1 MTIFSRSLA
10 RLRCDS
16 VTKLSSSLGCANL
29 LQVKIE
35 DGMENGALQDRDSQR
50 RQADL
55 ERLQAFLLGLHDV
68 CGRKFAFLLH
78 KVEHQKEGA
87 RLWYVSVGPSII
99 RAGSPA
105 AAHWSCP
112 GGTASAWAT
121 ASEARSLLADFE
133 VLPAPK
139 MAKRLQLLLSPTTR
153 CFASFTLQTVRDLPS
168 ASLARLLAPTD
179 ESVVQLVEVDDLC
192 SVATD
197 RGSHVMTD
205 GCGRISVDLAR
216 LLPPL
221 ENGCPID
228 RLLAARMAADA
239 SAPLVLQGRLWYA
252 GSVAKGL
259 WLTDATLPERTILI
273 GRQSQRK
280 LEAREG
286 CAAALRGTSSFEVI
300 RTFETHK
307 RARLDVYL
315 TPILEVASGVNKER
329 LHELILS
336 LQAQLASKYLALGTA
351 KLSRAVQRQR
361 ALDVIESH
369 EKSQGGLLLR
379 LTQAGFDPLSEPYL
393 QLKLAELSDEAL
405 HAFRAGKLTLP
416 DSYTLPG
423 MPDFTGSLAP
433 GEICVVVNGHEL
445 PRPMGLRE
453 GEAFE
458 VLVYKSP
465 GMHPGDLHKVAVRYP
480 EALRQMISGSDPSR
494 SHGVFFSTQGERSLA
509 DKIAGSDFDGDEYSV
524 IAWQELVRLCVSMSA
539 PYTASAV
546 TGANPPPPSQPPPQ
560 GSFKAPS
567 SSIASA
573 ASNALALAS
582 TSTDMA
588 SGGPSTE
595 LFRTTR
601 AVVRQSERAAQRQ
614 VEEQLGNQIR
624 QVEERL
630 VANFIM
636 ACFMSGSLVGT
647 AGTQWMVFADKY
659 GAASTQCLQLDSF
672 YRLGLDAMPPD
683 TAKPTSY
690 MDRLPAK
697 LCRYEYPEHMKGK
710 ADEKN
715 ARAAQHAS
723 ASGGASGDRRVSLV
737 ASRESLLA
745 KLWHAALSSPSG
757 APAPFHVDP
766 DLSRA
771 RWPRCPDARAGT
783 PAYDDQYMKLWSERY
798 AEFARREREL
808 RGERGEG
815 PIEENDPYWERY
827 HELIAEYRALLLQ
840 KYSEWETLM
849 NPQEL
854 YSEVAALYEVCY
866 QAARVQQL
874 QQRRVVEGGTTSA
887 SAVASASAPRQQGT
901 GRICFPWRI
910 AHQQLLE
917 MKEKARRLAQGDVA
931 FIHH

>member
-1 MTIFSRSLA
+1 
-10 RLRCDS
+10 
-16 VTKLSSSLGCANL
+16 
-29 LQVKIE
+29 
-35 DGMENGALQDRDSQR
+35 MENGALQDRDSQR

-99 RAGSPA
+99 RAGTPA

-307 RARLDVYL
+307 RVRLDVYL
-315 TPILEVASGVNKER
+315 IPILEVASGVNKER

-494 SHGVFFSTQGERSLA
+494 THGVFFSTKGERSLA

-524 IAWQELVRLCVSMSA
+524 IAWQERLLL
-539 PYTASAV
+539 
-546 TGANPPPPSQPPPQ
+546 PPPPATRLPWLRRAQTWRV
-560 GSFKAPS
+560 
-567 SSIASA
+567 A
-573 ASNALALAS
+573 A
-582 TSTDMA
+582 
-588 SGGPSTE
+588 
-595 LFRTTR
+595 R
-601 AVVRQSERAAQRQ
+601 AQSCSVRRVQS
-614 VEEQLGNQIR
+614 
-624 QVEERL
+624 
-630 VANFIM
+630 
-636 ACFMSGSLVGT
+636 SGSRSEPHSG
-647 AGTQWMVFADKY
+647 
-659 GAASTQCLQLDSF
+659 
-672 YRLGLDAMPPD
+672 RLRSSLATKLGRLKSGLL
-683 TAKPTSY
+683 PTSSW
-690 MDRLPAK
+690 
-697 LCRYEYPEHMKGK
+697 
-710 ADEKN
+710 
-715 ARAAQHAS
+715 RAS
-723 ASGGASGDRRVSLV
+723 
-737 ASRESLLA
+737 
-745 KLWHAALSSPSG
+745 
-757 APAPFHVDP
+757 
-766 DLSRA
+766 
-771 RWPRCPDARAGT
+771 
-783 PAYDDQYMKLWSERY
+783 
-798 AEFARREREL
+798 
-808 RGERGEG
+808 
-815 PIEENDPYWERY
+815 
-827 HELIAEYRALLLQ
+827 
-840 KYSEWETLM
+840 
-849 NPQEL
+849 
-854 YSEVAALYEVCY
+854 
-866 QAARVQQL
+866 
-874 QQRRVVEGGTTSA
+874 
-887 SAVASASAPRQQGT
+887 
-901 GRICFPWRI
+901 
-910 AHQQLLE
+910 
-917 MKEKARRLAQGDVA
+917 
-931 FIHH
+931 